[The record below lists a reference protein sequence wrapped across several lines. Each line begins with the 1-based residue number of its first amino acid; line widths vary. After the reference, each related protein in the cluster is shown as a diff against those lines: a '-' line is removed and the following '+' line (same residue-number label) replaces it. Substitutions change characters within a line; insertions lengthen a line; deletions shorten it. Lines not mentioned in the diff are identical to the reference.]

1 MKVLTAAEMREVD
14 RLTTERYGIPGLQ
27 LMEAA
32 GSAVAQACLDSL
44 EGRAERARICVLCGK
59 GNNGGDGLVAARHL
73 QGHVA
78 QLKVYLFGD
87 PQELR
92 GDAAVNLQRW
102 RQPGNPVASVTDEGS
117 WKTAWAEITAFD
129 VIIDA
134 IFGTG
139 FRGAASGIIAEA
151 IRAINAHSQRAT
163 AARPALIL
171 AVDTP
176 SGLPS
181 DGQDAEGPVLYAH
194 HTVTF
199 TAPKPGQLLS
209 ADAVAA
215 GTLRIADI
223 GSPRS
228 LVEELGS
235 SDLRWIEPLEFA
247 NLPLVRTVDAHKG
260 LYGHALIV
268 AGSLGKSGAS
278 VMAGHAALR
287 AGAGLVTV
295 ATPDV
300 VLPIVASAY
309 PELMTEPLIATSE
322 GSAAMRN
329 VVDTPAVPRG
339 TSETSPEVLDRL
351 MKQTKLHFSRIEEG
365 KTVLAVGPGLG
376 TQPETRDF
384 VRTIVRHA
392 YRPVIL
398 DADGLNAFAEK
409 PEDLNRRK
417 AEFLAITPHPGEMG
431 RLLLRSAKDI
441 QRDRI
446 KTAQDA
452 ARRWNAHVILK
463 GSHTILAAPDGSTF
477 INTSGNPGLAKGGS
491 GDVLTGILAGLTAQF
506 KTDDWLRVLALG
518 VYLHGKAAEIA
529 TRNTDES
536 GLLATEVAN
545 ALPIARRELLREL
558 QQRG

>member
-14 RLTTERYGIPGLQ
+14 RLTTERYGISGLQ
-27 LMEAA
+27 LMESAGVSVAA
-32 GSAVAQACLDSL
+32 ACRDLL
-44 EGRAERARICVLCGK
+44 AGRAARAKICVLCGK

-73 QGHVA
+73 QGHAA

-102 RQPGNPVASVTDEGS
+102 SQLGNPVTSITDEKS
-117 WKTAWAEITAFD
+117 WKTAWTEIAASD

-139 FRGAASGIIAEA
+139 FRGVVSGVIAEA
-151 IRAINAHSQRAT
+151 IQAINVLSQRAT
-163 AARPALIL
+163 AARPALIV

-181 DGQDAEGPVLYAH
+181 DGQDAEGPVLHVH

-199 TAPKPGQLLS
+199 TAPKPGQLIS

-215 GTLRIADI
+215 GALRTADI
-223 GSPRS
+223 GSPWS
-228 LVEELGS
+228 LIEELGA
-235 SDLRWIEPLEFA
+235 SDLRWVEPRDFA
-247 NLPLVRTVDAHKG
+247 NFPLVRTVDSHKG

-268 AGSLGKSGAS
+268 AGSLGKSGAAA
-278 VMAGHAALR
+278 MASYGALR
-287 AGAGLVTV
+287 AGAGLVTAAVPDAVLPLV
-295 ATPDV
+295 AT
-300 VLPIVASAY
+300 AH
-309 PELMTEPLIATSE
+309 PELMTELLVSTTAGT
-322 GSAAMRN
+322 AAMRN
-329 VVDTPAVPRG
+329 FAQDRI
-339 TSETSPEVLDRL
+339 SE
-351 MKQTKLHFSRIEEG
+351 IAG
-365 KTVLAVGPGLG
+365 NKTVVAVGPGLG
-376 TQPETRDF
+376 LETETQEFIRRL
-384 VRTIVRHA
+384 VREVELPT
-392 YRPVIL
+392 IL
-398 DADGLNAFAEK
+398 DADGLNAFAGNA
-409 PEDLNRRK
+409 DALRDRRSK
-417 AEFLAITPHPGEMG
+417 FLAITPHPGEMG

-441 QRDRI
+441 QRDRV
-446 KTAQDA
+446 KTAEEA

-463 GSHTILAAPDGSTF
+463 GSHTILAAPQGSTF

-506 KTDDWLRVLALG
+506 KTSDWLSVLALG

-536 GLLATEVAN
+536 GLLATEVAD
-545 ALPIARRELLREL
+545 ALPLARRELLREL